1 MMSTD
6 LRRYASQ
13 TAARLIV
20 GALLILFVVGLGLI
34 WWIYGLGAALMGLLC
49 LLGALVPIGLIWF
62 FLFGLDIL
70 VKRLNKE

>member
-1 MMSTD
+1 MTSD

-13 TAARLIV
+13 TAVRLLA
-20 GALLILFVVGLGLI
+20 GAVFILFVVGLGLV
-34 WWIYGLGAALMGLLC
+34 WWIYGFGAALMGLLC
-49 LLGALVPIGLIWF
+49 LLGALVPIGLILF